1 MEFLEK
7 QSLET
12 FGMMCQTGC
21 VIADSGGKD
30 SSVIKHLALKAKEKY
45 GINFLVRHNHTT
57 VDTPE
62 TVRYVREQKK
72 LLESMGIK
80 YEVSFPKESMW
91 KLIERH
97 KTPPTRLIRYC
108 CAELKEN
115 TGFGEKLVTGVR
127 KAESVNRKANQGI
140 ITFPKPKKELKSE
153 ILDHENFRITNRGGW
168 FFLI

>member
-30 SSVIKHLALKAKEKY
+30 SSVIKHLALKVREKY

-91 KLIERH
+91 ALIERH

-140 ITFPKPKKELKSE
+140 ITFPKPKKELKLE